1 VVITALSLAIAL
13 VVRNQSGIVIKQ
25 PIGNAI
31 CKNHRINVSMRK
43 GVIRADNVYEPISKI
58 PKQLKQIIPQQSQL
72 TTTKQK

>member
-1 VVITALSLAIAL
+1 
-13 VVRNQSGIVIKQ
+13 
-25 PIGNAI
+25 
-31 CKNHRINVSMRK
+31 MRK